1 MSINSK
7 KVNNDSNDDSF
18 IFFNVFQIYYQAPI
32 CLCTIV
38 RLSNNYFFPFPQVQK
53 YDIIKENKYTTVK
66 IVVVIKSMPIIKDI

>member
-18 IFFNVFQIYYQAPI
+18 FFFNVFQIYYQAPI

-38 RLSNNYFFPFPQVQK
+38 RLSNNYFFLPQVQK